1 MVYDLAAISGGLTE
15 NGARKEMTKRVY
27 NFAAGPAMLPLEVLE
42 ASAKALVDYQGKG
55 FGIAECSH
63 RGKEFDGVLDEAT
76 VLCRKLLDIP
86 ESHDV
91 LYLQGGATQL
101 FSTIPMNFLS
111 GPADYVVG
119 GEWSKKAAD
128 AAKSA
133 HGDKIRVIGSSEGT
147 HFDRPPT
154 WTADPAASY
163 LHVCSNETVHGH
175 RLAEWPHHPNLIVD
189 SSSEMMSRPHPVAR
203 TALIYAGAQKNLGPA
218 GTVLT
223 IVRKDLHDR
232 IPKSVPKIFNF
243 KVLAEAKS
251 CLNTPPTFG
260 VYMLLETFRWMDR
273 QGGLAALE
281 KRNAEKARLIYEAV
295 DGSGGF
301 YTGTV
306 ADKAARSHMN
316 VTFRLPS
323 EELTDK
329 FVKEASGQGLVA
341 LKGYRT
347 VGGIRASIYNAMPVE
362 GCQAL
367 AELMKSFAK
376 ANG

>member
-1 MVYDLAAISGGLTE
+1 
-15 NGARKEMTKRVY
+15 MTSRVY
-27 NFAAGPAMLPLEVLE
+27 NFSPGPAMLPLEVLE

-55 FGIAECSH
+55 YGIAECSH
-63 RGKEFDGVLDEAT
+63 RGKEFDAVLDEAT
-76 VLCRKLLDIP
+76 QRCRQLLDIP

-91 LYLQGGATQL
+91 LFLQGGATQL
-101 FSTIPMNFLS
+101 FSTIPMNFLN
-111 GPADYVVG
+111 GTADYLVS
-119 GEWSKKAAD
+119 GEWSKKATD
-128 AAKSA
+128 AAKGSY
-133 HGDKIRVIGSSEGT
+133 GDKIRVIASSEAT

-154 WTADPAASY
+154 GWTADPAAAY

-175 RLAEWPHHPNLIVD
+175 RLAEWPSHPNLVVD

-203 TALIYAGAQKNLGPA
+203 TAIVYAGAQKNLGVA
-218 GTVLT
+218 GTVLA
-223 IVRKDLHDR
+223 IVRKDLYDR
-232 IPKSVPKIFNF
+232 IPKGVPKIFNF
-243 KVLAEAKS
+243 KALAEAKS

-260 VYMLLETFRWMDR
+260 VYMLLESFRWMER

-281 KRNAEKARLIYEAV
+281 TRNAEKASLIYQAV

-329 FVKEASGQGLVA
+329 FVKEATGQGMVA

-367 AELMKSFAK
+367 AELMRAFAK
-376 ANG
+376 TNG

>member
-1 MVYDLAAISGGLTE
+1 
-15 NGARKEMTKRVY
+15 MTKRVY
-27 NFAAGPAMLPLEVLE
+27 NFSAGPAMLPLEVLE
-42 ASAKALVDYQGKG
+42 ASARALVDYQGKG

-63 RGKEFDGVLDEAT
+63 RGKEFDGVLDEAIT
-76 VLCRKLLDIP
+76 RCRKLLDIP

-91 LYLQGGATQL
+91 LFLQGGATQL
-101 FSTIPMNFLS
+101 FSTIPMNFLN

-128 AAKSA
+128 AARGA
-133 HGDKIRVIGSSEGT
+133 HGDKIRVIGNSEST
-147 HFDRPPT
+147 SFDRPPT
-154 WTADPAASY
+154 GWTADPAASY

-175 RLAEWPHHPNLIVD
+175 RLAEWPSHPTLVVD
-189 SSSEMMSRPHPVAR
+189 ASSEMMSRPHPVAR
-203 TALIYAGAQKNLGPA
+203 TALIYAGAQKNLGPS
-218 GTVLT
+218 GTVLA
-223 IVRKDLHDR
+223 IVRKDLYDR
-232 IPKSVPKIFNF
+232 IPKSVPKIFSF
-243 KVLAEAKS
+243 KALAEAKS

-260 VYMLLETFRWMDR
+260 VYMLLETFRWMEK
-273 QGGLAALE
+273 QGGLGALE
-281 KRNAEKARLIYEAV
+281 KRNAEKAGLIYDAI

-329 FVKEASGQGLVA
+329 FVKEASGQGMVA